1 MTATA
6 NAIASPVSD
15 ALEPAVR
22 PAQRS
27 FSGTRGC
34 DQRGLFG
41 ENQLSGKVCRDCRT
55 RKPLGEF
62 PRDRYGRVSP
72 RWCRQCADEHTPAL
86 LTETEAAQR
95 MGVTLAEFR
104 ASRTPVAGSYTPR
117 AGASAPLFS
126 RERID
131 TERAPKGGD

>member
-6 NAIASPVSD
+6 DAVASPVSD
-15 ALEPAVR
+15 VSTPAVR
-22 PAQRS
+22 AAQRK
-27 FSGTRGC
+27 FSGTRDC
-34 DQRGLFG
+34 EQRVLFG
-41 ENQLSGKVCRDCRT
+41 KNQLPGKVCRDCRT
-55 RKPLGEF
+55 RKPVGEF

-126 RERID
+126 RELID
-131 TERAPKGGD
+131 SERAPKGGD